1 MEHSNDTEARF
12 GSEAATRLADFV
24 GIPPEGDLSFS
35 PASRDRCR
43 GAMVGS
49 ALCEALHLTLRGRRT
64 SLGPDTRLT
73 LLAADALL
81 SGVDDHP
88 VRFAARFAATH
99 VSGAGRAARHTRK
112 ALRAGRAWWEAGA
125 SNAAG
130 TAAAAR
136 SSAFGLL
143 WSADPAR
150 AAHEAALAATVTHGH
165 PAAVAAA
172 AGVAAAI
179 ALAANGGGP
188 LDQGWLGDVA
198 DICAGYPQG
207 EIYGTTVA
215 DGLRRIPSLLGAEL
229 IDVAEEI
236 GSSALA
242 TEAVPLALLG
252 AVMAPVPLGVGSGG
266 RAGMEYLKQIAHL
279 HPACRTMIGACIGAR
294 YGTAAVS
301 PSGIGTD
308 RLTQIRGI
316 DEMLATADRIAGT
329 RIRPATRPAGSP
341 EADDAGTPVHVS
353 FLIDR
358 SGSMRGLQSDV
369 VDGFNGFIDEQRR
382 KSEECALT
390 LVQFDSNDPY
400 EVIHEAL
407 AVRKV
412 PELTS
417 EQYQPRG
424 MTPLLDALGTLIE
437 KADARLESIGAE
449 EDQIVAVFTDG
460 LENASHRWS
469 REKLFDVISDRSN
482 AGWVF
487 VFMGA
492 NQDSY
497 AEAGR
502 LGVADH
508 AIQDFRA
515 DAQGVREAF
524 GSFNRA
530 VGEWR
535 GATAE
540 ERTRRREAF
549 FGDRKEAEEDFR
561 RRGQRRGS
569 AKS

>member
-1 MEHSNDTEARF
+1 MEHGNNTEARF
-12 GSEAATRLADFV
+12 GSEAAQRLAAFV
-24 GIPPEGDLSFS
+24 GIPPEGNLSFS

-43 GAMVGS
+43 GALVGS
-49 ALCEALHLTLRGRRT
+49 AVCEALHLTLRGKRT

-81 SGVDDHP
+81 AGVDDHP

-99 VSGAGRAARHTRK
+99 VSGAGRAAGHTRK

-150 AAHEAALAATVTHGH
+150 AAHEAALSATVTHGH

-179 ALAANGGGP
+179 ALAADGGGP

-198 DICAGYPQG
+198 DICEGYPQG

-229 IDVAEEI
+229 SDVAEEI

-252 AVMAPVPLGVGSGG
+252 AAMAPVPLSVGG
-266 RAGMEYLKQIAHL
+266 RAGIEYLKRIAHL
-279 HPACRTMIGACIGAR
+279 HPACRTMIGACVGAR
-294 YGTAAVS
+294 YGTGAVS
-301 PSGIGTD
+301 PPGIGTD

-329 RIRPATRPAGSP
+329 RIRPATRSP
-341 EADDAGTPVHVS
+341 DSREGDDAGTPVHIS

-358 SGSMRGLQSDV
+358 SGSMNGVQSDV
-369 VDGFNGFIDEQRR
+369 VDGFNGFIDEQRK

-400 EVIHEAL
+400 EVIHEA
-407 AVRKV
+407 V
-412 PELTS
+412 PLHKAPDLTL

-437 KADARLESIGAE
+437 KADARLESIGGE

-460 LENASHRWS
+460 LENASRRWS
-469 REKLFDVISDRSN
+469 REKLFDVISDRRN

-497 AEAGR
+497 AQAGR
-502 LGVADH
+502 LGVPDH
-508 AIQDFRA
+508 AIQDFQA
-515 DAQGVREAF
+515 DGHGVQAAF

-530 VGEWR
+530 VREWR
-535 GATAE
+535 GATPE
-540 ERTRRREAF
+540 ERTRRREEAF
-549 FGDRKEAEEDFR
+549 FGDLKEAEEDLR
-561 RRGQRRGS
+561 RRERRQGS
-569 AKS
+569 AES